1 MAMPDAHDRRPVNL
15 NGVAEI
21 VTDDLDQLLAVLPP
35 HICDP
40 LQELQDRKEL
50 LEVVMDLG
58 REPEAR
64 LPGREV
70 LLSAHTVTEEDIDYV
85 VQRIGVFG
93 DDNRAGIERTLHR
106 ISAIRNREGRIVGIT
121 CRVGRAVFG
130 TVAIIR
136 DIVESGSSILMMGR
150 PGVGKTTLLR
160 EAARVLADDLRKRVM
175 IVDTSNEIG
184 GDGDIPHPAVG
195 RARRMQVPTPSAQHS
210 VMIEAVENHMPEVI
224 VIDEIGT
231 ELEAGAA
238 RTIAERGVQLVATAH
253 GNTLENLMMNPT
265 LSDLIGG
272 IQSVTLSDEEARRRG
287 TQKSV
292 LERKA
297 PPTFDVVVEIQNWS
311 HVAVHDNVAD
321 VVDGVLRGQ
330 PVLPT
335 VRRRAADGEV
345 LIEEPLMPR
354 SHQAGLPDA
363 DRPTF
368 SPATRGGRPRSAVM
382 TDEYGFEERRAAPII
397 DRRVPPEHDAGAGV
411 AGHRNGR
418 QAVRIYPFGVNR
430 SRLES
435 QIRSLGLP
443 ATVVGDQHE
452 ADVVL
457 TVRNYY
463 RRKPQALRDA
473 EASGVPVHVLR
484 SNSAGNIEQELL
496 HISHLD
502 AAPVPGAGQ
511 NALHETEEAITQVLE
526 TSAPVELSPQ
536 SAYIRRLQH
545 QLAEQH
551 SLSSRST
558 GKEPYRR
565 VRISKAD

>member
-1 MAMPDAHDRRPVNL
+1 
-15 NGVAEI
+15 
-21 VTDDLDQLLAVLPP
+21 
-35 HICDP
+35 
-40 LQELQDRKEL
+40 
-50 LEVVMDLG
+50 
-58 REPEAR
+58 
-64 LPGREV
+64 
-70 LLSAHTVTEEDIDYV
+70 
-85 VQRIGVFG
+85 
-93 DDNRAGIERTLHR
+93 
-106 ISAIRNREGRIVGIT
+106 
-121 CRVGRAVFG
+121 
-130 TVAIIR
+130 
-136 DIVESGSSILMMGR
+136 
-150 PGVGKTTLLR
+150 
-160 EAARVLADDLRKRVM
+160 
-175 IVDTSNEIG
+175 
-184 GDGDIPHPAVG
+184 
-195 RARRMQVPTPSAQHS
+195 MQHA

-231 ELEAGAA
+231 ELEAAAA

-311 HVAVHDNVAD
+311 HVAVHENVAD
-321 VVDGVLRGQ
+321 VIDAILRGQ
-330 PVLPT
+330 PVVPT
-335 VRRRAADGEV
+335 VRRRGPNGEV
-345 LIEEPLMPR
+345 LIEEPLIAR
-354 SHQAGLPDA
+354 GRTSALPDVDHPA
-363 DRPTF
+363 F
-368 SPATRGGRPRSAVM
+368 SPLTRGRARGGASLAEELYPAI
-382 TDEYGFEERRAAPII
+382 EERRAAPQI
-397 DRRVPPEHDAGAGV
+397 DRRLPPPPPDV
-411 AGHRNGR
+411 AAPQHRNGR

-430 SRLES
+430 SRLEA

-443 ATVVGDQHE
+443 ASVVADQHL

-484 SNSAGNIEQELL
+484 SNSASNIEQELL

-502 AAPVPGAGQ
+502 AAPVPGASQ
-511 NALHETEEAITQVLE
+511 NALRETEDAIVQVLE

>member
-1 MAMPDAHDRRPVNL
+1 
-15 NGVAEI
+15 
-21 VTDDLDQLLAVLPP
+21 
-35 HICDP
+35 
-40 LQELQDRKEL
+40 
-50 LEVVMDLG
+50 
-58 REPEAR
+58 
-64 LPGREV
+64 
-70 LLSAHTVTEEDIDYV
+70 
-85 VQRIGVFG
+85 
-93 DDNRAGIERTLHR
+93 
-106 ISAIRNREGRIVGIT
+106 
-121 CRVGRAVFG
+121 
-130 TVAIIR
+130 
-136 DIVESGSSILMMGR
+136 
-150 PGVGKTTLLR
+150 
-160 EAARVLADDLRKRVM
+160 
-175 IVDTSNEIG
+175 
-184 GDGDIPHPAVG
+184 
-195 RARRMQVPTPSAQHS
+195 
-210 VMIEAVENHMPEVI
+210 
-224 VIDEIGT
+224 
-231 ELEAGAA
+231 
-238 RTIAERGVQLVATAH
+238 
-253 GNTLENLMMNPT
+253 MNPT

-330 PVLPT
+330 PVMPT

-354 SHQAGLPDA
+354 SHQAGLPDV

-368 SPATRGGRPRSAVM
+368 SPTTRGGRPRSAVM

>member
-1 MAMPDAHDRRPVNL
+1 MQEAPNKHPNL

-40 LQELQDRKEL
+40 LQDLQDRKEL

-70 LLSAHTVTEEDIDYV
+70 LLSSHTVTEEDIDYV

-195 RARRMQVPTPSAQHS
+195 RARRMQVPTPSMQHS

-311 HVAVHDNVAD
+311 HVAVHENVAE

-345 LIEEPLMPR
+345 LIEEPLIPR
-354 SHQAGLPDA
+354 EQPTGALDI

-368 SPATRGGRPRSAVM
+368 SPASRGGRPRSAVL
-382 TDEYGFEERRAAPII
+382 TDEYGFEERRTAPTI
-397 DRRVPPEHDAGAGV
+397 DRRAPPQHDSGAGAV
-411 AGHRNGR
+411 HRNGR
-418 QAVRIYPFGVNR
+418 RAVRIYPFGVNR
-430 SRLES
+430 ARLES

-443 ATVVGDQHE
+443 ATVVGDQRE

-473 EASGVPVHVLR
+473 ESSGVPVHVLR

-502 AAPVPGAGQ
+502 AAPVPGTGQ

-551 SLSSRST
+551 SLTSRST

>member
-1 MAMPDAHDRRPVNL
+1 
-15 NGVAEI
+15 
-21 VTDDLDQLLAVLPP
+21 
-35 HICDP
+35 
-40 LQELQDRKEL
+40 
-50 LEVVMDLG
+50 
-58 REPEAR
+58 
-64 LPGREV
+64 
-70 LLSAHTVTEEDIDYV
+70 
-85 VQRIGVFG
+85 
-93 DDNRAGIERTLHR
+93 
-106 ISAIRNREGRIVGIT
+106 
-121 CRVGRAVFG
+121 
-130 TVAIIR
+130 
-136 DIVESGSSILMMGR
+136 
-150 PGVGKTTLLR
+150 
-160 EAARVLADDLRKRVM
+160 
-175 IVDTSNEIG
+175 
-184 GDGDIPHPAVG
+184 
-195 RARRMQVPTPSAQHS
+195 
-210 VMIEAVENHMPEVI
+210 
-224 VIDEIGT
+224 
-231 ELEAGAA
+231 
-238 RTIAERGVQLVATAH
+238 VATAH

-311 HVAVHDNVAD
+311 HVAVHENVAD

-330 PVLPT
+330 PVMPT
-335 VRRRAADGEV
+335 VRRRGPDGEV

-354 SHQAGLPDA
+354 PSRTMLLPDA
-363 DRPTF
+363 DRPAF
-368 SPATRGGRPRSAVM
+368 SPLTRTARPRPSAIA
-382 TDEYGFEERRAAPII
+382 DEYGFEERRAAPTI
-397 DRRVPPEHDAGAGV
+397 DRRPPPEREREPAPGGPVAAGGY
-411 AGHRNGR
+411 RNGR
-418 QAVRIYPFGVNR
+418 QSVRIYPFGVNR

-435 QIRSLGLP
+435 QIKSLGLP
-443 ATVVGDQHE
+443 ATVVGDQHQ

-473 EASGVPVHVLR
+473 EATGVPVHVLR

-502 AAPVPGAGQ
+502 AAPVPGAAQ
-511 NALHETEEAITQVLE
+511 NALRETEDAIARVLE

-565 VRISKAD
+565 VRISKLD